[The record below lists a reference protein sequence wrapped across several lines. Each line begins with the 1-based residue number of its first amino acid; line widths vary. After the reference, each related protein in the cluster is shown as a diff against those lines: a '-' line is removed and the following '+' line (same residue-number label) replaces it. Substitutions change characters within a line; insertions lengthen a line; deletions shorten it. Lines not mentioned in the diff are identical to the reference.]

1 MTKAEQA
8 RLVAWRH
15 RILQFAADGDRSVS
29 RACRHFGISR
39 KTFYKWKGRYGAH
52 GAAGLCDRP
61 RAPLRSPR
69 ATAADVVRK
78 ILSSST
84 RTASPTMCTCS
95 TRSCASGRTTT
106 LTIAHTGALG
116 GQTPYERLL
125 TKTRAEALPKS

>member
-69 ATAADVVRK
+69 ATAAD
-78 ILSSST
+78 
-84 RTASPTMCTCS
+84 
-95 TRSCASGRTTT
+95 
-106 LTIAHTGALG
+106 ALHVEFIDG
-116 GQTPYERLL
+116 FGVAVDLRESQFLAQL
-125 TKTRAEALPKS
+125 VALPA